1 MQVRSREVAVK
12 KRITMKEIAKLANV
26 SQATVSRVINGN
38 PDVNE
43 EMAER
48 VLKVIEEVGYMPN
61 QTAQTLK
68 RNQSRLI
75 GVSVS
80 EMYNPYFVELVDHL
94 EDKARKFGYNIIL
107 HNSKHNP
114 LLEWENVQNFLSR
127 QIDGCVIVPT
137 GSHNLERLGKLTIPV
152 VSITQTVSS
161 LDSVAIDHMK
171 AGKLAAASFI
181 RSGHTSFAYIGKSD
195 DEKYLGFVSM
205 LYEHQLD
212 FSDVRVFELDQ
223 TSNDHFLV
231 RQGIEKHFRQFETLP
246 FTCVFTEND
255 IIALEF
261 IKLVEERGLRVPE
274 DISVIGFD
282 DTLLSKIMGIS
293 SIHQPIEEMV
303 TTTLELLHN
312 RIEDKLSEDI
322 ISIQLEPTLITRRSS
337 NYRRI

>member
-1 MQVRSREVAVK
+1 VK
-12 KRITMKEIAKLANV
+12 KRITMKEIARLANV

-43 EMAER
+43 ELAAR
-48 VLKVIEEVGYMPN
+48 VLKVIEEVGYVPN

-68 RNQSRLI
+68 RNQSKLI

-94 EDKARKFGYNIIL
+94 EDKARKLGYNIIL

-114 LLEWENVQNFLSR
+114 ILEWENIQNFLTR

-137 GSHNLERLGKLTIPV
+137 GSYNLERLSKLPIPV

-181 RSGHTSFAYIGKSD
+181 KAGHTSFAYIGKSD
-195 DEKYLGFVSM
+195 DEKYLGFASV
-205 LYEHQLD
+205 LYEHQLPV
-212 FSDVRVFELDQ
+212 SDVRVFELEQ
-223 TSNDHFLV
+223 TSNDNFLV
-231 RQGIEKHFRQFETLP
+231 RQGIERHFRQFETFP

-255 IIALEF
+255 IVALEC
-261 IKLVEERGLRVPE
+261 IKLIEERGLKVPE

-282 DTLLSKIMGIS
+282 DTYLSKIMGIS
-293 SIHQPIEEMV
+293 SIHQPIEDMV
-303 TTTLELLHN
+303 STSLELLIN
-312 RIEDKLSEDI
+312 RIEEKLSPDI
-322 ISIQLEPTLITRRSS
+322 VSIQLEPTLMTRKSS
-337 NYRRI
+337 NHRRI